1 MMENLFIFKILKEFN
16 KGFSQ
21 GIWGFF
27 FFFDNVLQKDLKI
40 LGVFLSSVHFDKKY
54 VWDFQDEIKTNSQK

>member
-1 MMENLFIFKILKEFN
+1 
-16 KGFSQ
+16 
-21 GIWGFF
+21 
-27 FFFDNVLQKDLKI
+27 